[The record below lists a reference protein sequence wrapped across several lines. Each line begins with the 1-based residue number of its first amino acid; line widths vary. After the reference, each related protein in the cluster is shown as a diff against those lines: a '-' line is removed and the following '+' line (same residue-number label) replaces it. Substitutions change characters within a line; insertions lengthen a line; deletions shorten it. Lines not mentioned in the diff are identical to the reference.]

1 MRLLPDGAVLAAA
14 GVLTTACLL
23 AAPLDD
29 GSRWWSYVEPLAS
42 DQMQGRRTG
51 SPEHRKAAEY
61 VAAQFEK
68 DGLKPAGEQGYIQ
81 PVKFKTLQL
90 DEARSSLALV
100 RNGETQKIAIG
111 PEAIISA
118 RIDPA
123 PKVSAGLVFVGY
135 GLRAPESHYDDLA
148 GLDTKGKIA
157 VYMGGGPAS
166 MSGAL
171 ISHYSSA
178 AERWK

>member
-1 MRLLPDGAVLAAA
+1 MRLIRNHERRPRRVHMAAAFALAAGAGLLAAA
-14 GVLTTACLL
+14 SGGQAR
-23 AAPLDD
+23 DD
-29 GSRWWSYVEPLAS
+29 GGRWWSYVQYLAS
-42 DQMQGRRTG
+42 DQMQGRQTG

-61 VAAQFEK
+61 VAAEFER

-90 DEARSSLALV
+90 DESHSSLALV
-100 RNGETQKIAIG
+100 RNGETRKVAIG

-118 RIDPA
+118 RVDPA

-148 GLDTKGKIA
+148 
-157 VYMGGGPAS
+157 
-166 MSGAL
+166 
-171 ISHYSSA
+171 
-178 AERWK
+178 